1 MKPFDPRLLR
11 TARAARG
18 VLSLGG
24 LLGLARTLAII
35 AWSWFLAQAITA
47 VAIPVL
53 GGAGGAAGRVAEGAH
68 DPSEIPFLVG
78 MAALAV
84 VVRSAATWGM
94 DTVAARG
101 AIKVKSQLR
110 GAALDA
116 LDQRSPARLEGGA
129 AARSDAE
136 FTTVLGRGL
145 DALDGYFS
153 GYVPQLIL
161 TAVATPILLL
171 AVLFADPVSGITVII
186 VFPIIPVFMILIGLA
201 TQAVQDRQW
210 DQLQRLSSS
219 FLDAVSGLATLKIF
233 GREERQSARIARETD
248 EYRSRTM
255 KVLRVTFLSGFVLD
269 LAGTFSIA
277 LVAVTVGTRLVAG
290 EFPLGLGLFVL
301 LLLPEVFIPIR
312 QVGAAFHASTEGL
325 SASNEVFELIEAD
338 GAGSGSGAS
347 PSLAAAPGTGIAL
360 DGVRVERGGREVV
373 GPVSLTV
380 SPGEVVALAG
390 PSGAGKSTL
399 LAALLGFIGVSAGS
413 LERTPEL
420 AWAGQRPG
428 LLQGTVSENVA
439 LGDPAPDPE
448 LVTLALDRAGLPDLR
463 SDLELGASGA
473 GVSGGQAQR
482 IAVARALYRA
492 WRHEGAALLLDEPT
506 SALDAASEAA
516 VCAAM
521 RSEASNG
528 RAVLVVSHR
537 EAVLAAADRVVTIGA
552 AA

>member
-11 TARAARG
+11 YARAARG
-18 VLSLGG
+18 ILVSGA
-24 LLGLARTLAII
+24 LLGLVRTLAIL
-35 AWSWFLAQAITA
+35 AWCWCLAQALTTL
-47 VAIPVL
+47 VLPVL
-53 GGAGGAAGRVAEGAH
+53 GGAGGASGRVGEGAH
-68 DPSEIPFLVG
+68 G
-78 MAALAV
+78 AADLPLLIAGATIAV
-84 VVRSAATWGM
+84 IVRSAATWGM
-94 DTVAARG
+94 DTLAARG
-101 AIKVKSQLR
+101 AVRVKSQLR
-110 GAALDA
+110 AAALDA
-116 LDQRSPARLEGGA
+116 LDGRSPLREDR
-129 AARSDAE
+129 RSEAE
-136 FTTVLGRGL
+136 LTTVLGRGL

-161 TAVATPILLL
+161 TVVATPILVA
-171 AVLFADPVSGITVII
+171 AVLLADPVSGVTVLI

-210 DQLQRLSSS
+210 EQLQRLSTS

-233 GREERQSARIARETD
+233 GRERRQTARLERETD

-325 SASNEVFELIEAD
+325 AASGEVFAVIEGAGA
-338 GAGSGSGAS
+338 GAGSGFRSV
-347 PSLAAAPGTGIAL
+347 PAAGLAL
-360 DGVRVERGGREVV
+360 DGVRIARGGREIV
-373 GPVSLTV
+373 GPVFLAV
-380 SPGEVVALAG
+380 APGEVVALAG
-390 PSGAGKSTL
+390 PSGAGKSSL
-399 LAALLGFIGVSAGS
+399 IAAILGFLEPAAG
-413 LERTPEL
+413 RVARPAEL

-428 LLQGTVSENVA
+428 LLQGSIGENVA
-439 LGDPAPDPE
+439 LGDDDPDRA
-448 LVTLALDRAGLPDLR
+448 LVRRALDAAGLPDFAPEH
-463 SDLELGASGA
+463 ELGASGA

-492 WRHEGAALLLDEPT
+492 WTREGSALVLDEPT
-506 SALDAASEAA
+506 SALDAASEAR
-516 VCAAM
+516 VCAAL
-521 RSEASNG
+521 RAEAASG

-537 EAVLAAADRVVTIGA
+537 EAVLDAADRVVRIGA
-552 AA
+552 PA